1 MQSPPLLKARLVHAE
16 PGSRVV
22 EASAWRGE
30 HCIGSCLGEA
40 ADAEQAEQRAR
51 QRLQE
56 LLQEQ
61 VPPPVQPAAAAV
73 SEAPP
78 AAVADPEPEPAP
90 APVAPQPAPRA
101 TLIRHGGAAPSLP
114 KVPAPAT
121 APAAAPPEPQAD
133 PDDWSEELAEL
144 DVQLQRLG
152 WDRSQEGI
160 YLERCFGHPSRSRIT
175 SYADLVGVLR
185 GLRGLAAGADP
196 TQAPVPLRRSDLLQ
210 QSDQLLQ
217 SLRWDAAQGRELL
230 EQHFQLSS
238 RQQLNDEQLLQFN
251 MLLEG
256 ELIQAGSGL
265 PAAVPQG

>member
-61 VPPPVQPAAAAV
+61 QAAAPV

-78 AAVADPEPEPAP
+78 AAMADPEPDPAP

-121 APAAAPPEPQAD
+121 APASAPPEPQAD
-133 PDDWSEELAEL
+133 PDDWSDELAEL

-196 TQAPVPLRRSDLLQ
+196 TQAAVPLRRSDLLQ

-265 PAAVPQG
+265 PAAASPG

>member
-56 LLQEQ
+56 QLQEQ
-61 VPPPVQPAAAAV
+61 LPPPVQPAVAV
-73 SEAPP
+73 NEAPP
-78 AAVADPEPEPAP
+78 AAAMADPEPEPSPAP
-90 APVAPQPAPRA
+90 AEPQPAPRA

-114 KVPAPAT
+114 KVPAPAP
-121 APAAAPPEPQAD
+121 APASAPPEPQAD
-133 PDDWSEELAEL
+133 PDDWSDELAEL

-152 WDRSQEGI
+152 WDRNQEGL

-185 GLRGLAAGADP
+185 SLRGLTAGTDP
-196 TQAPVPLRRSDLLQ
+196 TQAAVPLRRSDLLQ

-217 SLRWDAAQGRELL
+217 SLRWDAAQGRGLL

-265 PAAVPQG
+265 AAAGSPG